1 MIWLDVARVAIV
13 VVLGFVAI
21 WLGTPI
27 VTRVFALVDRS
38 ARAVA
43 PRTAGAGA
51 EAVEPRTQVVAAA
64 VHLRGGTWVGRLE
77 RTAIYV
83 TLVFGWPEGIGVV
96 LAIKGLARYPELK
109 APNTGAAERFIIG
122 TFTSVLAAAAA
133 AGLARW
139 LIGLF

>member
-1 MIWLDVARVAIV
+1 MIWLDLARVAIV
-13 VVLGFVAI
+13 VVLGFIAV
-21 WLGTPI
+21 WLGAPI

-43 PRTAGAGA
+43 PHSKGA
-51 EAVEPRTQVVAAA
+51 EAAAAEPGPQLVAAA

-83 TLVFGWPEGIGVV
+83 ALIFRWPEGIAVA

-109 APNTGAAERFIIG
+109 ATNTGAAERFIIG